1 VAYSNA
7 QPVILTPSHDIL
19 SDYHFPVSD
28 PSKPA
33 FRVQKLTCAL
43 LTTRRRAYVLNDIGT
58 GKTRCILWSFDFMRT
73 MGLAQKLLVIAP
85 LSTLITVWANE
96 IRQELWWLKFAILH
110 GTKEERLRQLRRD
123 VDVYIINHHG
133 VNMLLPELRAKGFS
147 VICADE
153 VAIYRN
159 GKSKTLT
166 LPFKELVTGHGYVW
180 GMTGSPIPRAVTD
193 VWGPA
198 SCITPRT
205 IPEFFSW
212 FRAQLMIK
220 VSQFHWEPR
229 PGAEE
234 MAIKC
239 LQPSVRFKMSDVTEL
254 PEQVYQ
260 YYYAPMTPKQEQIYK
275 EMSQKAVALIK
286 NKKVDALNAGAVM
299 SKLLQIALGY
309 VYHRDGDVIELD
321 NTPRLQLIID
331 LIDSCNESVILFAP
345 FKSVINGLHKTLT
358 KNKITHCIVSGD
370 TLANQRVKIF
380 DDFQRKGLYKVLLCH
395 PACLAHGLTL
405 TRATMNIWA
414 GPITSLDIFYQ
425 ANGRIKRLGQKFK
438 TLVAM
443 VGGSTREKRLYQLLG
458 NNERIQNRF
467 LELIETEYEND

>member
-1 VAYSNA
+1 
-7 QPVILTPSHDIL
+7 
-19 SDYHFPVSD
+19 
-28 PSKPA
+28 
-33 FRVQKLTCAL
+33 
-43 LTTRRRAYVLNDIGT
+43 
-58 GKTRCILWSFDFMRT
+58 
-73 MGLAQKLLVIAP
+73 
-85 LSTLITVWANE
+85 
-96 IRQELWWLKFAILH
+96 
-110 GTKEERLRQLRRD
+110 
-123 VDVYIINHHG
+123 
-133 VNMLLPELRAKGFS
+133 
-147 VICADE
+147 
-153 VAIYRN
+153 
-159 GKSKTLT
+159 
-166 LPFKELVTGHGYVW
+166 
-180 GMTGSPIPRAVTD
+180 
-193 VWGPA
+193 
-198 SCITPRT
+198 
-205 IPEFFSW
+205 
-212 FRAQLMIK
+212 MIK
-220 VSQFHWEPR
+220 KTQFYWEPR
-229 PGAEE
+229 LGAEE

-239 LQPSVRFKMSDVTEL
+239 LQPSVRFKMSDVIEL

-260 YYYAPMTPKQEQIYK
+260 YYYAPMTPKQELIYK
-275 EMSQKAVALIK
+275 EMSQTAVTLIK

-331 LIDSCNESVILFAP
+331 LIDSCSESVILFAP

-358 KNKITHCIVSGD
+358 TNKITHCIVSGD